1 MTPLELLGWIST
13 IVTLSSFAFDGVR
26 MRVVNSLGCMGWSIW
41 GHFMGEVSVLSLN
54 VTIILVHIFKI
65 IREQRRK
72 ALLMEKVRKD
82 TDDIH
87 LDGI

>member
-1 MTPLELLGWIST
+1 MTPIELLGWVST
-13 IVTLSSFAFDGVR
+13 IVTLSSFVFDGVR

-41 GHFMGEVSVLSLN
+41 GYFMGEVSVVSLN
-54 VTIILVHIFKI
+54 VIIILVHLFKI

-72 ALLMEKVRKD
+72 ALLMEGYRKD
-82 TDDIH
+82 TEEIH